1 MTPDTAHR
9 RAAVVGLGARARLF
23 TEALAGPYAD
33 RFEPA
38 GFCDVNSHRMAVHNA
53 WLADAHPGRAPVPSY
68 GAGDFDEMLRRERID
83 LVVVCTVD
91 HTHDD
96 YIVRALEAGCDVVTE
111 KPMTTDSD
119 KARRILDAQQRTGRE
134 VRVAFNYR
142 YNPVHSAV
150 REIVASGE
158 IGEVGSVHFEWLLD
172 LRHGADYFRRWH
184 RDKANS
190 GGLMVHKSTHHFDLV
205 NWWLGSRPETVYAQG
220 GLFFYGDEAGR
231 RRGLARDYDR
241 AHGSPAAAT
250 DPFAVQLAE
259 SPLLSALYLDAEAED
274 GYHRDRNVF
283 APGVSIEDDMAVLV
297 RYATGATLTYHLTAY
312 SPWEGYRIAFNGSEG
327 RLELLV
333 EESTWTRPRRPRT
346 PPAPSCT
353 APRRRRPPDAPSCC
367 CAASGRS
374 RARSRWR
381 PARAGTAAVTYACCR
396 TSSAPGHRT
405 PCTAR
410 RTRPTAPAPWSPASP
425 RTAPSRRAC
434 RYARR
439 ICWTCDGGPRS
450 ADLPGELLVRRL
462 VEEDESDLLDRRVCR
477 PHGRDR
483 DPGAVVHRPA
493 VDAGG
498 DGREGDRPGTQ
509 LVGHP

>member
-1 MTPDTAHR
+1 MPPDTAHR

-23 TEALAGPYAD
+23 TEALAGPCAD
-33 RFEPA
+33 RFELA
-38 GFCDVNSHRMAVHNA
+38 GFCDVNSRRMAVHNA
-53 WLADAHPGRAPVPSY
+53 WLADADPRRAPVPSY
-68 GAGDFDEMLRRERID
+68 GAEDFDEMLRRERID

-111 KPMTTDSD
+111 KPMTTDAD
-119 KARRILDAQQRTGRE
+119 KARRILDARQRTGRE

-190 GGLMVHKSTHHFDLV
+190 GGLLVHKSTHHFDLV
-205 NWWLGSRPETVYAQG
+205 NWWLAARPETVYAQG
-220 GLFFYGDEAGR
+220 DLFFYGDEAGR
-231 RRGLARDYDR
+231 RRGLARAYDR
-241 AHGSPAAAT
+241 AHGSAAAET
-250 DPFAVQLAE
+250 DPFAVHLGD
-259 SPLLSALYLDAEAED
+259 SPVLSALYLDAEAED

-333 EESTWTRPRRPRT
+333 EESTWTRPRPRT
-346 PPAPSCT
+346 NASDPVLHGAEVEDTAGRTELLLRRFWEKPREIKVATGEGGHGGGDVRMLEDLFGTRAPDPLNR
-353 APRRRRPPDAPSCC
+353 AADA
-367 CAASGRS
+367 ADG
-374 RARSRWR
+374 ARSLVT
-381 PARAGTAAVTYACCR
+381 GLAANRSFETGLPV
-396 TSSAPGHRT
+396 
-405 PCTAR
+405 
-410 RTRPTAPAPWSPASP
+410 RTR
-425 RTAPSRRAC
+425 
-434 RYARR
+434 
-439 ICWTCDGGPRS
+439 
-450 ADLPGELLVRRL
+450 
-462 VEEDESDLLDRRVCR
+462 DLLD
-477 PHGRDR
+477 
-483 DPGAVVHRPA
+483 
-493 VDAGG
+493 
-498 DGREGDRPGTQ
+498 
-509 LVGHP
+509 L

>member
-1 MTPDTAHR
+1 MSSDTAHR

-33 RFEPA
+33 RFELA
-38 GFCDVNSHRMAVHNA
+38 GFCDVNSRRMAVHNA
-53 WLADAHPGRAPVPSY
+53 WLAEAHPDRAPVPSY
-68 GAGDFDEMLRRERID
+68 GAEDFDEMLRRERID

-111 KPMTTDSD
+111 KPMTTDAD
-119 KARRILDAQQRTGRE
+119 KARRILDSRQRTGRE

-190 GGLMVHKSTHHFDLV
+190 GGLIVHKSTHHFDLV
-205 NWWLGSRPETVYAQG
+205 NWWLATRPETVHAQG

-241 AHGSPAAAT
+241 AHGSPAART
-250 DPFAVQLAE
+250 DPFAVHLAD

-274 GYHRDRNVF
+274 GYQRDRNVF
-283 APGVSIEDDMAVLV
+283 GPGVSIEDDMAVLV

-333 EESTWTRPRRPRT
+333 EESTWTRPQPRT
-346 PPAPSCT
+346 DTSDPVLHGAEVEDTAGRTELLLRRFWEKPREIKVATGEGGHGGGDVRMLEDLFGTRAPDPLNR
-353 APRRRRPPDAPSCC
+353 AADA
-367 CAASGRS
+367 ADG
-374 RARSRWR
+374 ARSLVT
-381 PARAGTAAVTYACCR
+381 GLAANRSLETGLPV
-396 TSSAPGHRT
+396 
-405 PCTAR
+405 
-410 RTRPTAPAPWSPASP
+410 RTR
-425 RTAPSRRAC
+425 
-434 RYARR
+434 
-439 ICWTCDGGPRS
+439 
-450 ADLPGELLVRRL
+450 
-462 VEEDESDLLDRRVCR
+462 DLLD
-477 PHGRDR
+477 
-483 DPGAVVHRPA
+483 
-493 VDAGG
+493 
-498 DGREGDRPGTQ
+498 
-509 LVGHP
+509 L

>member
-33 RFEPA
+33 RFDLA
-38 GFCDVNSHRMAVHNA
+38 GFCDVNSRRMAVHNA
-53 WLADAHPGRAPVPSY
+53 WLAEAHPGRAPVPSY
-68 GAGDFDEMLRRERID
+68 GAEDFDEMLRRERID

-111 KPMTTDSD
+111 KPMTTDAD
-119 KARRILDAQQRTGRE
+119 KARRILDARQRTGRE

-150 REIVASGE
+150 REIIAAGE

-205 NWWLGSRPETVYAQG
+205 NWWLAARPETVYAQG
-220 GLFFYGDEAGR
+220 DLFFYGDEAGR

-241 AHGSPAAAT
+241 AHGSPAADT
-250 DPFAVQLAE
+250 DPFALHLAD
-259 SPLLSALYLDAEAED
+259 SPVLSALYLDGEAED

-297 RYATGATLTYHLTAY
+297 RYTTGATLTYHLTAY

-333 EESTWTRPRRPRT
+333 EESTWTRPRPRT
-346 PPAPSCT
+346 NASDPVLHGAGVEDTAGRTELLLRRSWEKPREIKVATGEGGHGGGDVRMLADLFGTRAPD
-353 APRRRRPPDAPSCC
+353 PL
-367 CAASGRS
+367 S
-374 RARSRWR
+374 RAADAADGARSLVT
-381 PARAGTAAVTYACCR
+381 GLAANRSFETGLPVR
-396 TSSAPGHRT
+396 TG
-405 PCTAR
+405 
-410 RTRPTAPAPWSPASP
+410 
-425 RTAPSRRAC
+425 
-434 RYARR
+434 
-439 ICWTCDGGPRS
+439 
-450 ADLPGELLVRRL
+450 
-462 VEEDESDLLDRRVCR
+462 DLLD
-477 PHGRDR
+477 
-483 DPGAVVHRPA
+483 
-493 VDAGG
+493 
-498 DGREGDRPGTQ
+498 
-509 LVGHP
+509 L